1 MTELIN
7 STANIAKEEI
17 AIKKNIFTLLSYY
30 IPLCVEPEG
39 ITRVKEIF
47 LNNDYLKAMSNLEK
61 ELKPKDYKKFRNL
74 VDKDIE
80 IQYLIETK
88 SIEII
93 QELISYFIV
102 LCY

>member
-7 STANIAKEEI
+7 STANLTKEEI
-17 AIKKNIFTLLSYY
+17 AIKKKIFTLLSCY

-61 ELKPKDYKKFRNL
+61 ELKPKEYKKFRDL

-80 IQYLIETK
+80 IQYLVETK

-93 QELISYFIV
+93 QQLIFYFI
-102 LCY
+102 LFYY